1 MNSDMS
7 QQVYQMLGNR
17 QQPAITYDM
26 LRDYA
31 QQFGN
36 NIQQNPY
43 INYIMELYRNPQG
56 YFDTQSIPN
65 ILITGD
71 IRPNSSSAGNS
82 L

>member
-31 QQFGN
+31 QQFSN
-36 NIQQNPY
+36 NMQQNPY

-56 YFDTQSIPN
+56 YYNDIRN
-65 ILITGD
+65 MLLTGD
-71 IRPNSSSAGNS
+71 INPTSTVAGSS

>member
-17 QQPAITYDM
+17 QQPVITYDM
-26 LRDYA
+26 LRNYA
-31 QQFGN
+31 QQFSN
-36 NIQQNPY
+36 DIQQNPY

-56 YFDTQSIPN
+56 YYNDIRN
-65 ILITGD
+65 MLLTGD
-71 IRPNSSSAGNS
+71 INPTSSSLGAS

>member
-26 LRDYA
+26 LRNYA
-31 QQFGN
+31 QQFSN
-36 NIQQNPY
+36 DIQQNPY

-56 YFDTQSIPN
+56 YYNDIRN
-65 ILITGD
+65 MLLTGD
-71 IRPNSSSAGNS
+71 INPTSSSLGAS

>member
-26 LRDYA
+26 LRNYA
-31 QQFGN
+31 QQFSN
-36 NIQQNPY
+36 NIEQNPY

-56 YFDTQSIPN
+56 YYNNIGN
-65 ILITGD
+65 ILLTGD
-71 IRPNSSSAGNS
+71 INPTSSSAGNS

>member
-17 QQPAITYDM
+17 QQPVITYDM
-26 LRDYA
+26 LRNYA
-31 QQFGN
+31 QQFSN
-36 NIQQNPY
+36 DIQQNPY

-56 YFDTQSIPN
+56 YYNNIRN
-65 ILITGD
+65 ILLTGD
-71 IRPNSSSAGNS
+71 INPTSSSLGAS